1 MTSYCRLMDGLYLLC
16 MVVAGIALLIM
27 VSVIP
32 VGIFA
37 RYVLDGALSW
47 PEPVAIVCMI
57 IFTFLGAPVG
67 LRAGTHI
74 CVSMLT
80 DRLPAPLQRG
90 ARILCDLLMLA
101 FCVMLFQSS
110 FSLCEA
116 MWSQAQASLPAV
128 TYGQMYLPIP
138 LGTLITLLFVIE
150 RLFAGEQTARP
161 VVMLGGTH

>member
-57 IFTFLGAPVG
+57 ILPFLAPRLACAPVRISVCQCSPIAC
-67 LRAGTHI
+67 LPRCNARRASSAI
-74 CVSMLT
+74 C
-80 DRLPAPLQRG
+80 
-90 ARILCDLLMLA
+90 
-101 FCVMLFQSS
+101 
-110 FSLCEA
+110 
-116 MWSQAQASLPAV
+116 
-128 TYGQMYLPIP
+128 
-138 LGTLITLLFVIE
+138 
-150 RLFAGEQTARP
+150 
-161 VVMLGGTH
+161 